1 MHEDKL
7 KNILGY
13 IGVGLRELFW
23 VVVAGAVIFGGITG
37 FKYLGENREIV
48 EAEPAPR
55 PITLV
60 ETIELKTFNAPLP
73 IRGEGFIQPFRIAS
87 LAGQV
92 GGQVI
97 KLHPAITERGV
108 FKQGAILVR
117 LDDSAERASLTQ
129 TVANIEG
136 TQARLD
142 LNAILLKRT
151 EALRASGTTSQAAL
165 DQVRSQKAELAASLN
180 SLQAAKKSAEVSLN
194 RKIVK
199 APFDGAVLSKS
210 VEIGTV
216 VTGGQSIAEIFTQDR
231 MEINVPVREVDA
243 ALIPGLFAGAAPTAT
258 VTVEFAGKTFLWNA
272 HVSRVA
278 PNLDVRTRTLAVTVE
293 LDDVAAAGAQG
304 GETLASGAPPAMIN
318 SFAKVVIQGIRPD
331 GTYPIPSTAL
341 HGGKHLWLFDPSN
354 TKGSVLRIIKADLI
368 HVDGE
373 TSYVKIKTLPTKSRL
388 ITTALSTAQEGMRL
402 QDVRD
407 KLVNT
412 PTALEQAVD
421 E

>member
-1 MHEDKL
+1 M

-23 VVVAGAVIFGGITG
+23 VAIAGAIIFGGITG
-37 FKYLGENREIV
+37 FKYLSENREVV
-48 EAEPAPR
+48 EAEAVPR

-60 ETIELKTFNAPLP
+60 ETIDLQAFNAPLP

-87 LAGQV
+87 LASQV

-97 KLHPAITERGV
+97 KLHPGITERGV
-108 FKQGAILVR
+108 FKQGDVLVR

-129 TVANIEG
+129 TAANIEG
-136 TQARLD
+136 LQAKLD

-151 EALRASGTTSQAAL
+151 EALRVSGTTSQAAL
-165 DQVRSQKAELAASLN
+165 DQVRGQRAELAASLN
-180 SLQAAKKSAEVSLN
+180 SLQAAKKSAKIYID

-210 VEIGTV
+210 VEIGSV
-216 VTGGQSIAEIFTQDR
+216 VNGGQSIAEIFTQDR
-231 MEINVPVREVDA
+231 MEINVPVREADA
-243 ALIPGLFAGAAPTAT
+243 ALIPGLFSGAAPTAT
-258 VTVEFAGKTFLWNA
+258 ITVEFAGKTFVWTGR
-272 HVSRVA
+272 VSRVA
-278 PNLDVRTRTLAVTVE
+278 PNLDVRTRTLTVTVE
-293 LDDVAAAGAQG
+293 LDDVAATGAQG

-318 SFAKVVIQGIRPD
+318 SFAKVVIQGIRPNS
-331 GTYPIPSTAL
+331 TYPIPSTAMR
-341 HGGKHLWLFDPSN
+341 GGKNLWLFDPSN
-354 TKGSVLRIIKADLI
+354 INGSVLRIIKAELM

-373 TSYVKIKTLPTKSRL
+373 TSYVRVKKLPEKSRL
-388 ITTALSTAQEGMRL
+388 VTTALSTAQDGMRL
-402 QDVRD
+402 RDVRN

-412 PTALEQAVD
+412 ITTLEQLTN